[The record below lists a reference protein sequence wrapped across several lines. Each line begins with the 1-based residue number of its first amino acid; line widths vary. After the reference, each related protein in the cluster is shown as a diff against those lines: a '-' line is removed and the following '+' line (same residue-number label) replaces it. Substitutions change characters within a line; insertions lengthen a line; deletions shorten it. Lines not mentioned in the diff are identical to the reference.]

1 MDTRDELY
9 LSNHWWVLTVRGIAA
24 ILFGLAAVFWPGLT
38 LVTLVYLFSA
48 LILVYGIV
56 EIVESLLHAGRG
68 GASWILTLIL
78 GFLQVGVGVYLLRH
92 TTIAFTTLVLLIG
105 LTLVVRGVFEVI
117 MAFFGHEN
125 ATGRTLLIIGGA
137 VTTLAGLIV
146 LRQPASSGVAF
157 VWVLGVFALLTGP
170 MLIAMSIDAKHE
182 LAGLVNGRGRRRNSH
197 ATA

>member
-56 EIVESLLHAGRG
+56 DIVEGLLNVGRG
-68 GASWILTLIL
+68 GIGWILTLVL

-92 TTIAFTTLVLLIG
+92 TTLAFATLVLLIG
-105 LTLVVRGVFEVI
+105 LVLVVRGVFEVV
-117 MAFFGHEN
+117 MAFFGDES
-125 ATGRTLLIIGGA
+125 ATGRMLLIIGG
-137 VTTLAGLIV
+137 VVSGLAGVVV
-146 LRQPASSGVAF
+146 LRQPATAGVAF
-157 VWVLGVFALLTGP
+157 VWILGVFALITGP
-170 MLIAMSIDAKHE
+170 MLIAMSIDTKNE
-182 LAGLVNGRGRRRNSH
+182 LNSLASGRSRSRTRR
-197 ATA
+197 A

>member
-56 EIVESLLHAGRG
+56 DIVEGLLNVGREG
-68 GASWILTLIL
+68 IGWILTLVL

-92 TTIAFTTLVLLIG
+92 TTLAFATLVLLIG
-105 LTLVVRGVFEVI
+105 LILVVRGVFEVV
-117 MAFFGHEN
+117 MAFFGDES
-125 ATGRTLLIIGGA
+125 ATGRMLLIIGG
-137 VTTLAGLIV
+137 VVSGLAGIVV
-146 LRQPASSGVAF
+146 LRQPAAAGVAF
-157 VWVLGVFALLTGP
+157 VWVLGVFALITGP
-170 MLIAMSIDAKHE
+170 MLIAMSIDTKNE
-182 LAGLVNGRGRRRNSH
+182 LKILTNGGGKGRAGR
-197 ATA
+197 A